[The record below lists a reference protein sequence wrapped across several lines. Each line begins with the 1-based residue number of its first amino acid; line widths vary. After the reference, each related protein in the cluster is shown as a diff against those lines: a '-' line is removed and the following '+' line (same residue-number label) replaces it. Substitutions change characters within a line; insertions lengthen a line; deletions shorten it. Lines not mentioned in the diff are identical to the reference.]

1 MSKHPLDACS
11 MEETSDAG
19 GFYLVDPKCSLH
31 DSKIQP
37 YDLQIILTNTI
48 SMNIKQYRKS
58 SDFKGGNMQAKY
70 SRVRKFG

>member
-19 GFYLVDPKCSLH
+19 GFNLVDPKCSLH

-37 YDLQIILTNTI
+37 YDL
-48 SMNIKQYRKS
+48 
-58 SDFKGGNMQAKY
+58 
-70 SRVRKFG
+70 